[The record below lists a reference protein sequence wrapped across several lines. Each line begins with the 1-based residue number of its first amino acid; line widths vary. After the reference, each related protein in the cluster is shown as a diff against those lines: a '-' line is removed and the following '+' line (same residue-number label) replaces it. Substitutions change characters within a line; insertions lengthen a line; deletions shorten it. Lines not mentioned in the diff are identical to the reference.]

1 MLTNICN
8 LKALTRQI
16 DMFTVW
22 EDCHAFLVREHNFIP
37 ESNLFYLKDNQV
49 MLVELFR
56 LYYMHHVNTQ
66 LNRLST
72 LSRQYAASADNQL
85 HPRGSAEAD
94 RVSEES
100 DYNEDEFSD
109 LRSSAQV
116 QKSIRLFTDRL
127 KELINPIDPQRLD
140 LDSVAQVKEVV
151 AEFYARKS
159 QKCQQLL
166 WELDKR
172 QDDRPN
178 ILRLKKGL
186 IRTHET
192 GSMKSV
198 RLEAD
203 YERVGRLKRVLEQ
216 SGWYYALIKRMITE
230 EIHKKPLAQ
239 FMSGKC
245 FALICVQ
252 TK

>member
-1 MLTNICN
+1 MLTTIYN
-8 LKALTRQI
+8 LKSLTRQI

-22 EDCHAFLVREHNFIP
+22 DDCHAFLVKEHNFIP

-56 LYYMHHVNTQ
+56 LYYMHYVNTQ

-85 HPRGSAEAD
+85 NPRVEAAEAD

-140 LDSVAQVKEVV
+140 LDSVAQVKEIV
-151 AEFYARKS
+151 S
-159 QKCQQLL
+159 
-166 WELDKR
+166 
-172 QDDRPN
+172 
-178 ILRLKKGL
+178 
-186 IRTHET
+186 
-192 GSMKSV
+192 
-198 RLEAD
+198 
-203 YERVGRLKRVLEQ
+203 
-216 SGWYYALIKRMITE
+216 
-230 EIHKKPLAQ
+230 
-239 FMSGKC
+239 
-245 FALICVQ
+245 
-252 TK
+252 

>member
-56 LYYMHHVNTQ
+56 LYYMHFVNTQ

-85 HPRGSAEAD
+85 HPRVSAEAE

-100 DYNEDEFSD
+100 DYNEDEFSY

-151 AEFYARKS
+151 A
-159 QKCQQLL
+159 
-166 WELDKR
+166 
-172 QDDRPN
+172 
-178 ILRLKKGL
+178 
-186 IRTHET
+186 
-192 GSMKSV
+192 
-198 RLEAD
+198 
-203 YERVGRLKRVLEQ
+203 
-216 SGWYYALIKRMITE
+216 
-230 EIHKKPLAQ
+230 
-239 FMSGKC
+239 
-245 FALICVQ
+245 
-252 TK
+252 